1 MGFLDFLKTVAKGL
15 TTAAGNIVPIVGP
28 AAAAELNKQY
38 RKGGMV
44 MRKGGMVP
52 AMAGGG
58 LFGDM
63 TSNIIAPMRT
73 NPMTGKWEVDQDKMD
88 NAKRLGIVY
97 AKGGIVST
105 PMGKMMVAPKGAPKK
120 KRVQKKK
127 K

>member
-63 TSNIIAPMRT
+63 TSNIIAPMHT
-73 NPMTGKWEVDQDKMD
+73 NPMTGKWEIDQSKMGTGML
-88 NAKRLGIVY
+88 NVWVLC
-97 AKGGIVST
+97 
-105 PMGKMMVAPKGAPKK
+105 MPKEVLCLLQWV
-120 KRVQKKK
+120 R
-127 K
+127 